1 MPSRERRVVRGMVRG
16 EQQTRAIGTD
26 LREARLRV
34 GLSQRAVADATG
46 LARSTIER
54 LELGHGRD
62 LSIRTAS
69 IVASAVGLDVVVRT
83 YPADGPIRDAALIAL
98 LGRLRAR
105 LGPDWSWRYEVAIPK
120 AGDLRAWDAA
130 ARHASSGIRVV
141 IEAETRLRDI
151 QDLLRR
157 LALKRRD
164 AGDPRVLL
172 LVAGTRANRA
182 ATNLARDAL
191 RAEFPCAMRRA
202 LVSLGRGELPEA
214 DALILL
220 SGTGSTC
227 ERSIRRRS
235 VNTTRIDGR
244 RDRLVRPNGEPN
256 RSISG

>member
-1 MPSRERRVVRGMVRG
+1 
-16 EQQTRAIGTD
+16 
-26 LREARLRV
+26 
-34 GLSQRAVADATG
+34 
-46 LARSTIER
+46 
-54 LELGHGRD
+54 
-62 LSIRTAS
+62 
-69 IVASAVGLDVVVRT
+69 
-83 YPADGPIRDAALIAL
+83 
-98 LGRLRAR
+98 
-105 LGPDWSWRYEVAIPK
+105 
-120 AGDLRAWDAA
+120 
-130 ARHASSGIRVV
+130 VV

-235 VNTTRIDGR
+235 VNTTRVDGR